1 MAYANIPATGEMHR
15 AEIHREKLIRE
26 QTTVDPVERYTLRK
40 ERLSEGLNE
49 ASAALVKQAN
59 ENAKSY
65 QQIID
70 NSEKSTRAFY
80 ANIYKEI

>member
-1 MAYANIPATGEMHR
+1 MAWAAIPPTGEMHR

-49 ASAALVKQAN
+49 ASAALVRQAN
-59 ENAKSY
+59 ENAKAY

-70 NSEKSTRAFY
+70 NSERNTRLFY
-80 ANIYKEI
+80 KNIYKEI

>member
-1 MAYANIPATGEMHR
+1 MAWAAIPPRGQIHDTEVHR
-15 AEIHREKLIRE
+15 ANLIRE

-40 ERLSEGLNE
+40 KRLSEGLND

-59 ENAKSY
+59 ENAKTY

-70 NSEKSTRAFY
+70 NSEKSTRSFY
-80 ANIYKEI
+80 KNIYKEI